1 MPAYKDE
8 TRNNWYCAFYF
19 EDWNGERKKKMKRG
33 FETKKAAQDWE
44 RQFLLQRAA
53 DTDMRFDKF
62 VEQYIVDRK
71 DRLRENTWLTKEHII
86 NTKILPYFKDRK
98 LSEIQA
104 RDVIA
109 WQNEL
114 MSAKDDRGK
123 IAVDVRHSQRQRR
136 IVQRVGQGFRQ
147 LDLWRTR
154 AGFVLRHANVGGLF
168 REANQRPQV
177 LLRHPP

>member
-62 VEQYIVDRK
+62 VEQYFKKIPHFTS
-71 DRLRENTWLTKEHII
+71 LRT
-86 NTKILPYFKDRK
+86 
-98 LSEIQA
+98 
-104 RDVIA
+104 
-109 WQNEL
+109 
-114 MSAKDDRGK
+114 G
-123 IAVDVRHSQRQRR
+123 
-136 IVQRVGQGFRQ
+136 
-147 LDLWRTR
+147 
-154 AGFVLRHANVGGLF
+154 
-168 REANQRPQV
+168 
-177 LLRHPP
+177 

>member
-1 MPAYKDE
+1 MPTYKDE

-62 VEQYIVDRK
+62 VEQYIADRK

-123 IAVDVRHSQRQRR
+123 PYSSTYLKTVHNQLSAIFNHAV
-136 IVQRVGQGFRQ
+136 
-147 LDLWRTR
+147 
-154 AGFVLRHANVGGLF
+154 NVSGK
-168 REANQRPQV
+168 
-177 LLRHPP
+177 